1 MSESPTKSFFELN
14 LLIQRS
20 GFFGSCFSP
29 VVSFALVINATL
41 HLICLGSGETV
52 CPLSDPDF
60 DKFLICGHLC
70 LSWASLKILV
80 SILIVLRVKCSNH
93 VAFETGQEKLM
104 CLWLAL
110 QFLTFLVLWPMLK
123 HCNHYTGLGFQLLIS
138 VVSLVEIVLATYWP
152 LDVKYF
158 VKS

>member
-1 MSESPTKSFFELN
+1 MSESPSQSFFELN

-41 HLICLGSGETV
+41 NLICLRSGETV

-110 QFLTFLVLWPMLK
+110 QVLNGFYELFFNGHLSASMIVITHKNFKVGLK
-123 HCNHYTGLGFQLLIS
+123 RN
-138 VVSLVEIVLATYWP
+138 
-152 LDVKYF
+152 
-158 VKS
+158 